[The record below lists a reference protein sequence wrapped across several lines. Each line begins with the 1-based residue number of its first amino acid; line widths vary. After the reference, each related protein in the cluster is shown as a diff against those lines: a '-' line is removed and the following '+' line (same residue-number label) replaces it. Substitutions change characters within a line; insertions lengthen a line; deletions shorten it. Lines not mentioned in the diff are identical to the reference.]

1 MKKKIVG
8 VIVCMLM
15 FVAVSSVTGTS
26 EMDKNQN
33 ATLNQWPVVQ
43 TLDPWDLL
51 AVHDI
56 GATGQTGANGN
67 SGAEFDGTYHYS
79 TRWAANL
86 IHKYDI
92 DGNLVDEFSIPGVSG
107 LRDLAW
113 DGTYMYGGAAG
124 STIWQMNFETYELV
138 DTISGSFESRA
149 IAYNHD
155 EDVFYCSN
163 WGDPVW
169 IVDRDGGIVDSFN
182 LGDTTSTYGF
192 AYDDDENGP
201 YLWVFDQ
208 TSGAEST
215 IYQWDLTAG
224 AFTGF
229 SKDVNADVGS
239 GAGIAGGL
247 WLAPDYQ
254 DGLMCI
260 GGCVQDSSAPGVT
273 DWLFVY
279 ELYTTNAPPLT
290 PSTPTGPSEGV
301 VEQDYDFTAST
312 TDPDE
317 DDIQYGWDFDGD
329 FVVDEWTSFVSS
341 GTASTVSTSYDEP
354 GTYSIRVRARDVND
368 LESSWSSPHSI
379 VITELPNLKVI
390 DIPGTLFRVK
400 PRITN
405 NGPVDAD
412 GVSWSITFDGGLII
426 AGGGS
431 GTIDMPSGQDLEL
444 DSGFVLGIGSTT
456 IKVSL
461 DHPLSTA
468 FKQRNAFVLGFFIF

>member
-1 MKKKIVG
+1 
-8 VIVCMLM
+8 
-15 FVAVSSVTGTS
+15 
-26 EMDKNQN
+26 
-33 ATLNQWPVVQ
+33 
-43 TLDPWDLL
+43 
-51 AVHDI
+51 
-56 GATGQTGANGN
+56 
-67 SGAEFDGTYHYS
+67 
-79 TRWAANL
+79 
-86 IHKYDI
+86 
-92 DGNLVDEFSIPGVSG
+92 
-107 LRDLAW
+107 
-113 DGTYMYGGAAG
+113 
-124 STIWQMNFETYELV
+124 
-138 DTISGSFESRA
+138 
-149 IAYNHD
+149 
-155 EDVFYCSN
+155 
-163 WGDPVW
+163 
-169 IVDRDGGIVDSFN
+169 
-182 LGDTTSTYGF
+182 
-192 AYDDDENGP
+192 
-201 YLWVFDQ
+201 
-208 TSGAEST
+208 
-215 IYQWDLTAG
+215 
-224 AFTGF
+224 
-229 SKDVNADVGS
+229 
-239 GAGIAGGL
+239 
-247 WLAPDYQ
+247 
-254 DGLMCI
+254 MCI

-279 ELYTTNAPPLT
+279 ELYTTNAPPST

-312 TDPDE
+312 TDPDD
-317 DDIQYGWDFDGD
+317 DDIQYGWDVDGD
-329 FVVDEWTSFVSS
+329 FVVDEWTNFVAS
-341 GTASTVSTSYDEP
+341 GTASTVTASYDEP
-354 GTYSIRVRARDVND
+354 GTYSIRVKARDVND